1 MYRIKKTL
9 SAKTNAEGKKQ
20 IHIQIN
26 VSRTC
31 RPRLK
36 TNVHV
41 LPDCF
46 DEKKGEIV
54 IPKRGKLNVAKLK
67 MQLKQQRSLI
77 HIATLQ
83 KESFLPLMV
92 TSKFQAN
99 G

>member
-46 DEKKGEIV
+46 DEKK
-54 IPKRGKLNVAKLK
+54 R
-67 MQLKQQRSLI
+67 RDRY
-77 HIATLQ
+77 
-83 KESFLPLMV
+83 
-92 TSKFQAN
+92 SKTRQTECSQS
-99 G
+99 